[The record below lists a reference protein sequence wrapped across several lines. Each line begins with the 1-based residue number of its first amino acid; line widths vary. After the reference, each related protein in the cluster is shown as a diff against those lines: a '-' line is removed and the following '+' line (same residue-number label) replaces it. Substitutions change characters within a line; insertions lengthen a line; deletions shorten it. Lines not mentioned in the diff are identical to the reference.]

1 MQVVGDQELIDEV
14 KDNACS
20 ESLKE
25 LTLRHSGICYKIFS
39 KFASSVE
46 KKGKDFRD
54 LTNNKDYFIYKAA
67 LSFKTGKNVR
77 FSTWLGNYIRYK
89 CLDFLNETGYC
100 LNFES
105 KESQVYL
112 NSDSA
117 SRFEEKAS
125 LLDKRE
131 FVFDALSQLKD
142 KRIVSVYRLRYFTYY
157 PKMSWK
163 KIGEHIGVSTQ
174 TAINLHEKGKK
185 AVRGKSYK

>member
-1 MQVVGDQELIDEV
+1 MEVLSDQRLIDDV
-14 KDNACS
+14 KRHACDN
-20 ESLKE
+20 SLKE
-25 LTLRHSGICYKIFS
+25 LILRHSGICYKIFS
-39 KFASSVE
+39 RFASSVE
-46 KKGKDFRD
+46 KKGKDFQD
-54 LTNNKDYFIYKAA
+54 LTNSKDYFIYKAA
-67 LSFKTGKNVR
+67 LSFKTVKNVR

-105 KESQVYL
+105 NESQVYV
-112 NSDSA
+112 NVVSTNK
-117 SRFEEKAS
+117 FEEKAS

-131 FVFDALSQLKD
+131 FVFDALSQMKD
-142 KRIVSVYRLRYFTYY
+142 KRVFSVYKLRYFTHY

-185 AVRGKSYK
+185 VVRGKIYK